1 MLSGPEPVTA
11 LFAGNN
17 RVTVTA
23 VRVLAEYERRIAL
36 VGFDDIELADL
47 LGITVI
53 SQDAAAVGRTAAE
66 HLFRRLDGADHPP
79 VRVELPTRL
88 IPAARANCRPPDASV
103 RGPAYGVV
111 TVSPPRRGEEKASRS
126 ARVRPVSRATSA
138 VSRAP
143 QSMPR
148 SR

>member
-23 VRVLAEYERRIAL
+23 VRVLADRKRPVAL

-66 HLFRRLDGADHPP
+66 HLFRRLDGAADAPA
-79 VRVELPTRL
+79 RVELPTSL
-88 IPAARANCRPPDASV
+88 IARGSGELPPA
-103 RGPAYGVV
+103 
-111 TVSPPRRGEEKASRS
+111 
-126 ARVRPVSRATSA
+126 
-138 VSRAP
+138 
-143 QSMPR
+143 
-148 SR
+148 